1 MEKEF
6 VLQGEYIE
14 LYKLLKVMNI
24 AATGGHGKILIEEG
38 EVFLNGKQELRKRAK
53 IRQGDSV
60 AYEDITIKVR

>member
-24 AATGGHGKILIEEG
+24 AATGGMVKYLS
-38 EVFLNGKQELRKRAK
+38 KRE
-53 IRQGDSV
+53 RCF
-60 AYEDITIKVR
+60 